1 MNQAMFTGDYQLET
15 EANLQR
21 HADAAVL
28 AFLTGYGPRSDR
40 AASEAA
46 IRS

>member
-1 MNQAMFTGDYQLET
+1 MFTGDYQLDA

-28 AFLTGYGPRSDR
+28 AFLSGYGPRSDR
-40 AASEAA
+40 AASQVAV
-46 IRS
+46 RS